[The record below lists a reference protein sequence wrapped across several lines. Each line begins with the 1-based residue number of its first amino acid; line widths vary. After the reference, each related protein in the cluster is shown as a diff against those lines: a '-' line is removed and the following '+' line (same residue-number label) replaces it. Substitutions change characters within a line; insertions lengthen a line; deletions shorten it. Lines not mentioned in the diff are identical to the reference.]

1 MHVQEVDEKY
11 CISYVFKGDWKAKLR
26 GHGQIIPP
34 DGGSLTKVTVESDD
48 INEDGEE
55 KVVGTFSGLTIGGD
69 YTLEVEEDAVLG
81 APHPLSLL
89 RAPRLPLGGPCL
101 PCASGPVQRKRHAR
115 SSWLPEGCRA
125 GKTTSTRASA
135 SAWARTALPAPASS
149 GAPPAPLRTPQG
161 PRERCAAAVATRC
174 LPLPA
179 AAGTRA
185 PHRTIART
193 GTTATKSQKGTA
205 GRASAEHAQAG
216 RHIQLGL
223 GCAGERGRFFC
234 TRQRVKLMCCG
245 AVCHALYYPLVSGVI
260 LQTCKGSFST
270 TSDFV
275 PSHTPYGFIAL
286 RCGTR
291 WAALLGMQRV
301 AAPIG
306 AAGGGRA
313 AGVGGD

>member
-1 MHVQEVDEKY
+1 MQEVDEKY

-26 GHGQIIPP
+26 GHGQIISP

-55 KVVGTFSGLTIGGD
+55 KVVGTFSGLTIDGD

-81 APHPLSLL
+81 APHPLALL

-101 PCASGPVQRKRHAR
+101 PCASCPVQRKRHAR

-149 GAPPAPLRTPQG
+149 GAPPAPLGTPQG
-161 PRERCAAAVATRC
+161 PRERCAAAVATRR

-205 GRASAEHAQAG
+205 GRASA
-216 RHIQLGL
+216 
-223 GCAGERGRFFC
+223 
-234 TRQRVKLMCCG
+234 
-245 AVCHALYYPLVSGVI
+245 
-260 LQTCKGSFST
+260 
-270 TSDFV
+270 D
-275 PSHTPYGFIAL
+275 
-286 RCGTR
+286 
-291 WAALLGMQRV
+291 
-301 AAPIG
+301 
-306 AAGGGRA
+306 
-313 AGVGGD
+313 